1 MQAGKLVYTAAPGER
16 NQVFIQREN
25 TMAQAPQAVRVSE
38 LFRSV
43 IAGAGCRANQADPIG
58 AFCLVPASISVAVG
72 DNDDV
77 AGPIFDAPTLLDA
90 GSGNDYAAGPV
101 NSPATIL
108 GGPGN
113 DRLVMGKANDIAN
126 GGSGNDLIY
135 SYPAFRR
142 ARDQIKGGA
151 GNDQIFFPAGK
162 ADGGPGNDQIF
173 VRQSVGSA
181 DISGGAGK
189 DHIRGGPRKDT
200 LSGGS
205 GRDRIEGDSGND
217 RIFVADGSRDRVDC
231 GPGRDRV
238 QADKRDVLQHCE
250 VVTRKK

>member
-1 MQAGKLVYTAAPGER
+1 MEASKLVYTGAPGER
-16 NQVFIQREN
+16 NQVFIQRES
-25 TMAQAPQAVRVSE
+25 TIALAPQAVRVSE
-38 LFRSV
+38 LFRTV
-43 IAGAGCRANQADPIG
+43 IAGGGCHANQAVLIG
-58 AFCLVPASISVAVG
+58 AYCPVPASISVAVG

-77 AGPIFDAPTLLDA
+77 AGPMFDAPTHLDA

-113 DRLVMGKANDIAN
+113 DRLVMGKANDIAE

-135 SYPAFRR
+135 SYPAFRA
-142 ARDQIKGGA
+142 ARDRINAGA
-151 GNDQIFFPAGK
+151 GNDRIFFPAGS

-173 VRQSVGSA
+173 VVKSVGSA
-181 DISGGAGK
+181 DIRGGAGK
-189 DHIRGGPRKDT
+189 DLIRGGPSNDV

-205 GRDRIEGDSGND
+205 GRDRIEGARGND
-217 RIFVADGSRDRVDC
+217 RISVADGSRDWVDC

-238 QADKRDVLQHCE
+238 QADNRDVLQRCE
-250 VVTRKK
+250 EVTRTK